1 MLWESADPAEELPR
15 RFGFADAAAAVGWL
29 SELLRERWAV
39 RLRGCAR
46 IMLSDRNA
54 LALLETD
61 AGPMVAKWSA
71 ASAHFPRLGALAEV
85 TSRLGRQALPV
96 AAPVPTRDGQV
107 QVQID
112 SASIALQPRIDG
124 THLDVGDAEQV
135 RAAGQVLARL
145 HRALAESAPADLPEL
160 SAPISLSA
168 QLRSWLA
175 SGPRHVPADVVG
187 ALGAVV
193 AASPIEPDTPIQL
206 VHGDFRAANVL
217 CRGSEVVAVIDFD
230 DARLD
235 HRVVELARSA
245 ALLGTVYHHWAP
257 VSPEVHGTF
266 LAGYQA
272 VSPLTAA
279 ESAWLRPLV
288 AWYSARLAPPGG
300 DPAGWAV
307 SAREVLAA
315 PQEVYS
321 ASVT

>member
-15 RFGFADAAAAVGWL
+15 RFGFDDAAAAVGWL

-217 CRGSEVVAVIDFD
+217 CRGSEVVA
-230 DARLD
+230 AMTSPSNT
-235 HRVVELARSA
+235 RSA
-245 ALLGTVYHHWAP
+245 A
-257 VSPEVHGTF
+257 
-266 LAGYQA
+266 
-272 VSPLTAA
+272 
-279 ESAWLRPLV
+279 
-288 AWYSARLAPPGG
+288 
-300 DPAGWAV
+300 
-307 SAREVLAA
+307 
-315 PQEVYS
+315 
-321 ASVT
+321 